1 MSIAI
6 DKMKCKSCTKCTAVC
21 PGSLIELD
29 ENKKAYIRYPKD
41 CWGCCSCIKECKVDA
56 IALYLGAD
64 MGGMGSK
71 MSVASREQYLDW
83 KIEKRDGT
91 VETIVIDRKQSNQY

>member
-1 MSIAI
+1 MEWVLTERHVCCIRR
-6 DKMKCKSCTKCTAVC
+6 TAGAVV
-21 PGSLIELD
+21 PALR
-29 ENKKAYIRYPKD
+29 NV
-41 CWGCCSCIKECKVDA
+41 KVDA

>member
-1 MSIAI
+1 MSIVI
-6 DKMKCKSCTKCTAVC
+6 NKSKCVGCGQCSIVC
-21 PGSLIELD
+21 PGSLIKMGED
-29 ENKKAYIRYPKD
+29 RKAYIKYPKD
-41 CWGCCSCIKECKVDA
+41 CWGCSSCLKECKFEA